1 MTTPPYDPYNL
12 ALLHIKRHILQRPE
26 LIHCR
31 VGVLVK
37 DPVERRLH
45 GIDNGITEREIF
57 FLRSAEL
64 VFFAEPTDADG
75 RVVCGPG
82 YERSCDSII
91 VYDDDELK
99 FHIPGSQCL
108 SSDSGDSFDELCHHY
123 RRENANVDTL
133 PE

>member
-1 MTTPPYDPYNL
+1 
-12 ALLHIKRHILQRPE
+12 
-26 LIHCR
+26 
-31 VGVLVK
+31 VK
-37 DPVERRLH
+37 PLERRLH
-45 GIDNGITEREIF
+45 RINNRIPYCIVF

>member
-1 MTTPPYDPYNL
+1 M
-12 ALLHIKRHILQRPE
+12 LLLSFHGTGQKHIGKKRFNGRGIQAPGMEQH
-26 LIHCR
+26 
-31 VGVLVK
+31 
-37 DPVERRLH
+37 LH
-45 GIDNGITEREIF
+45 GINNRIAEREVL
-57 FLRSAEL
+57 FLRSANG
-64 VFFAEPTDADG
+64 VFLAGIADADG